1 MSDWNPFAVWGISVL
16 SNQLREE
23 NSEEAREEKT
33 KRVKLIRKD
42 GRNDKESSQEKD
54 KGEERK

>member
-1 MSDWNPFAVWGISVL
+1 ML

-42 GRNDKESSQEKD
+42 GRNDKERCQEKD
-54 KGEERK
+54 KRDERK

>member
-1 MSDWNPFAVWGISVL
+1 ML